1 MGTNRRAVALGDW
14 GGTRTSTQSWTGAA
28 EHSPGRGHVVGA
40 WLVDR
45 GVASQ
50 TGVSGGAWRGWRG
63 RGHAGQ
69 ELAWAGLAGRAREE
83 VTWASGLT

>member
-1 MGTNRRAVALGDW
+1 VGAHWREVALSSW
-14 GGTRTSTQSWTGAA
+14 GGTRASTQSWTRAA
-28 EHSPGRGHVVGA
+28 ERCPGRGHVVGA
-40 WLVDR
+40 WLVGR
-45 GVASQ
+45 GVVLLL
-50 TGVSGGAWRGWRG
+50 GVSGGAWRGWHG